1 MKKSPFANLKLDN
14 NNIEKI
20 AWRRLSIKER
30 LERGLDWG
38 HEIEYIHQKL
48 FGKAKKLSKLQEDL
62 RTQKANR
69 QAGK

>member
-1 MKKSPFANLKLDN
+1 MERSD
-14 NNIEKI
+14 EKI

-48 FGKAKKLSKLQEDL
+48 FGKAKKLSKLKSGYGLNEVG
-62 RTQKANR
+62 RSEMKWTQI
-69 QAGK
+69 